1 MSLRVFLF
9 AISIALS
16 LLVSIVFLVQP
27 IEGYGVSTVIESG
40 HSDYKKG
47 DLLWGIVAWEEYS
60 VIT

>member
-1 MSLRVFLF
+1 VSLRVFLF

-47 DLLWGIVAWEEYS
+47 DLLWGIVA
-60 VIT
+60 